1 MLLFFS
7 KYKIFGLVLLIL
19 SIIIISIIYQV
30 LKPNEVLPIFQ
41 PAKVNAELVDSTI
54 QHVKKYHIIS
64 DFSLINQNGKTITQE
79 DYKNKIYVADFFFV
93 SCPGICPKL
102 TKNMSILQEEFNDDS
117 NVLLLSHTVMPESD
131 SVPVLKEYALHND
144 INSKKWSLVTGDK
157 DEIYAIARTGYFA
170 DEDFVKTKDENTF
183 IHTENFVLIDKKGR
197 IRGVY
202 NGTLSVEVKR
212 LIKHIGIL
220 KLED

>member
-1 MLLFFS
+1 MKNYSFL
-7 KYKIFGLVLLIL
+7 LLITL
-19 SIIIISIIYQV
+19 SFISCG
-30 LKPNEVLPIFQ
+30 KNEKTTKNSELPFFNTALFTPEWISE
-41 PAKVNAELVDSTI
+41 KSSNYKNIHTI
-54 QHVKKYHIIS
+54 PQ
-64 DFSLINQNGKTITQE
+64 FSFINQDGNLVTNET
-79 DYKNKIYVADFFFV
+79 YKEKMYVADFFFV

-117 NVLLLSHTVMPESD
+117 NVLLLSHTVMPQSD

-183 IHTENFVLIDKKGR
+183 IHTENFVLVDKKGR